1 MRIAHR
7 LPTRVS
13 IACCCLLAVFSSSLL
28 QAQNATPVVPAGSER
43 AFADLFLASSGIDA
57 APLAPVPAPSPT
69 PAATRS
75 DSTEVVTPATGPS
88 RSTFASLYAGLI
100 ATQAL
105 DVHSTLRA
113 LDAGHAEANPVA
125 RWATGN
131 PATFIAFKAGAT
143 AGMMYFTERLR
154 KKHPTRAMILL
165 AAIDTAYAFVVAHN
179 YRAPVA
185 GR

>member
-1 MRIAHR
+1 MRTAHR
-7 LPTRVS
+7 LPTVAS
-13 IACCCLLAVFSSSLL
+13 LAWCCLLAVSSSSPV
-28 QAQNATPVVPAGSER
+28 QAQDATSIVPVGSER
-43 AFADLFLASSGIDA
+43 AFADLFVAGPVS
-57 APLAPVPAPSPT
+57 APPVPSLAPATSAARDDST
-69 PAATRS
+69 NATR
-75 DSTEVVTPATGPS
+75 TKAGPS

-100 ATQAL
+100 TTQAL

-113 LDAGHAEANPVA
+113 LDAGHTEANPVA

-143 AGMMYFTERLR
+143 AGTMYLLERVR

-165 AAIDTAYAFVVAHN
+165 AIVDTAYAFVVAHN
-179 YRAPVA
+179 YRAPVP